1 MNKRSE
7 TPIIADATVNDADGL
22 QARLN
27 SLAALSDQDID
38 YSDIPPLTDEFWRRA
53 VRNPLYRPVKQ
64 QLTVRI
70 DADILAWLRADGKG
84 YQTKLNQILRRAMI
98 EDLEEGD
105 ARQR

>member
-1 MNKRSE
+1 MV
-7 TPIIADATVNDADGL
+7 DDQ
-22 QARLN
+22 QARLK
-27 SLAALSDQDID
+27 SLATLSDQDID

-70 DADILAWLRADGKG
+70 DVDILACLRADGKG

-98 EDLEEGD
+98 EDLQEGD